1 MHDDLL
7 HVDYQKPLFQPFE
20 LLLRL
25 RSFDIKTPVALFYL
39 MSSSPL
45 G

>member
-7 HVDYQKPLFQPFE
+7 HVNSQKPLSQPFE

-25 RSFDIKTPVALFYL
+25 RSFYIKTPVALFYL